1 MKKHARLRRACFCW
15 FAAECIWGY
24 RAASGYFNPERWFVN
39 VGIARA
45 LEQIVILDRL
55 ARVLLREHR
64 ALAAYLAQ
72 AEVCPVCGG
81 LDADGELVHKAD
93 CPFVRA
99 AAEARKCQPRR

>member
-1 MKKHARLRRACFCW
+1 
-15 FAAECIWGY
+15 
-24 RAASGYFNPERWFVN
+24 
-39 VGIARA
+39 

-99 AAEARKCQPRR
+99 AAEVRAWQPGR